1 MRGYSKWWHWMLLL
15 LFTFSPFHL
24 LTSTAQEMHIVE
36 FKKLK
41 KGPLNMNHVVTSK
54 KEAILDLKTS
64 EKGFSFMAD
73 GKQEVAAEEGE
84 GILTLKTPDKT
95 AFIVVK
101 HADYGQLTW
110 KVPQKKG
117 LRRKK
122 HYTATLQTFSPDKEY
137 KLKEQWVIFEIQP
150 QDAILTIDSTMTTI
164 HGGRKQMYLPI
175 GKHAW
180 LAEAPFH
187 QEEMDTVELT
197 DEERKIVKIALQ
209 PIYSYLAVKTEL
221 EGCDIMVDGQ
231 WIGKTQGTSGHLRE
245 GSHRLIVMKDS
256 LCYYDADFDIG
267 WKEKKTIELTAA
279 DLHPVSTKKSL
290 EWYYAQLARN
300 SVKTDSVKTDSLSA
314 DSSLHGDLQTPDS
327 CLQSSKAAIKAPV
340 SIKAVDDFTSIWVN
354 RELKGYGSW
363 EGELEP
369 GFYLVSTEKDG
380 LESKSKPL
388 WVYDA
393 TPVKLELLPPMGS
406 YGMLNVQCN
415 EIGANVY
422 INDKLVG
429 TTPCVIKDLPGDSRC
444 EVRLEKAGFSRA
456 VKTVKVVGNDLTYVK
471 LELKKRKHK

>member
-1 MRGYSKWWHWMLLL
+1 MLLL

-84 GILTLKTPDKT
+84 GILTLKVPDKT

-150 QDAILTIDSTMTTI
+150 QDAILTVDSTMTTI

-187 QEEMDTVELT
+187 QEEKDTVELT
-197 DEERKIVKIALQ
+197 DEERI
-209 PIYSYLAVKTEL
+209 
-221 EGCDIMVDGQ
+221 
-231 WIGKTQGTSGHLRE
+231 
-245 GSHRLIVMKDS
+245 IVMKDS
-256 LCYYDADFDIG
+256 LCYYDAGFDIG

-290 EWYYAQLARN
+290 DWYYAQLAR
-300 SVKTDSVKTDSLSA
+300 DSVKTDSLSVGGA
-314 DSSLHGDLQTPDS
+314 SLHGNLQTPDS
-327 CLQSSKAAIKAPV
+327 CLQSPNVAIKAPV

-388 WVYDA
+388 WIYDA
-393 TPVKLELLPPMGS
+393 TPVKLEPLPPMDN

-444 EVRLEKAGFSRA
+444 GLEKAGFSRA

>member
-1 MRGYSKWWHWMLLL
+1 MLLL
-15 LFTFSPFHL
+15 LFIFSPFGL
-24 LTSTAQEMHIVE
+24 LTVSAQEMHIVE

-54 KEAILDLKTS
+54 QEAILDLKTS
-64 EKGFSFMAD
+64 EKGFSFLAD
-73 GKQEVAAEEGE
+73 GKQEIAAEEGE

-95 AFIVVK
+95 AFVVVK

-110 KVPQKKG
+110 KVPEKKG
-117 LRRKK
+117 LRKKK

-164 HGGRKQMYLPI
+164 HGGRQQLYLPI

-187 QEEMDTVELT
+187 YEERDTVELT
-197 DEERKIVKIALQ
+197 DEKREVVKIALQ
-209 PIYSYLAVKTEL
+209 PIYSYLTVKTEL
-221 EGCDIMVDGQ
+221 EGCDILVDGQ
-231 WIGKTQGTSGHLRE
+231 WIGNTQGTSGHLRE
-245 GSHRLIVMKDS
+245 GSHRLVVMKDS
-256 LCYYDADFDIG
+256 LQYYDADFDIG
-267 WKEKKTIELTAA
+267 WKEKKTIELKAA
-279 DLHPVSTKKSL
+279 DLHPVSINRHIMPVI
-290 EWYYAQLARN
+290 AVA
-300 SVKTDSVKTDSLSA
+300 DSVENDSVVDDSA
-314 DSSLHGDLQTPDS
+314 VNDSITNDS
-327 CLQSSKAAIKAPV
+327 VARASVIIKAPV
-340 SIKAVDDFTSIWVN
+340 IINAQDDFTSIWIN

-363 EGELEP
+363 EGELET

-380 LESKSKPL
+380 LESKTKPL

-393 TPVKLELLPPMGS
+393 TPVKLDLLPPKDN

-415 EIGANVY
+415 EIGADIY
-422 INDKLVG
+422 INDKFSG
-429 TTPCVIKDLPGDSRC
+429 TTPCVIKDLPANSIC

-471 LELKKRKHK
+471 LELKKRKK

>member
-1 MRGYSKWWHWMLLL
+1 
-15 LFTFSPFHL
+15 
-24 LTSTAQEMHIVE
+24 
-36 FKKLK
+36 
-41 KGPLNMNHVVTSK
+41 
-54 KEAILDLKTS
+54 
-64 EKGFSFMAD
+64 
-73 GKQEVAAEEGE
+73 
-84 GILTLKTPDKT
+84 
-95 AFIVVK
+95 
-101 HADYGQLTW
+101 
-110 KVPQKKG
+110 
-117 LRRKK
+117 
-122 HYTATLQTFSPDKEY
+122 
-137 KLKEQWVIFEIQP
+137 
-150 QDAILTIDSTMTTI
+150 
-164 HGGRKQMYLPI
+164 MYLPI

-187 QEEMDTVELT
+187 QEEKDTVELT

-209 PIYSYLAVKTEL
+209 PVYSYLTVKTEL
-221 EGCDIMVDGQ
+221 EGCDIIVDGQ

-290 EWYYAQLARN
+290 EWYYAQLAR
-300 SVKTDSVKTDSLSA
+300 DSVKTDSLSA
-314 DSSLHGDLQTPDS
+314 DSSLHGNLQTLDS
-327 CLQSSKAAIKAPV
+327 CLQSPNVAIKAPV

-380 LESKSKPL
+380 LESKSKP
-388 WVYDA
+388 
-393 TPVKLELLPPMGS
+393 
-406 YGMLNVQCN
+406 
-415 EIGANVY
+415 
-422 INDKLVG
+422 
-429 TTPCVIKDLPGDSRC
+429 CVIKDLPGDSRC

>member
-1 MRGYSKWWHWMLLL
+1 MRGYSKWWRRLLPL

-24 LTSTAQEMHIVE
+24 FTSSAQEMHIVE

-41 KGPLNMNHVVTSK
+41 KGPLNMKHVVTSK

-64 EKGFSFMAD
+64 EKGFSFLAD

-84 GILTLKTPDKT
+84 GILTLKAPHKT

-110 KVPQKKG
+110 KVPRKKG

-150 QDAILTIDSTMTTI
+150 EDAILTIDSTMTTI

-187 QEEMDTVELT
+187 QEEKDSVELT

-221 EGCDIMVDGQ
+221 EDCDIMVDGQ

-267 WKEKKTIELTAA
+267 WKEKKTIELTAG
-279 DLHPVSTKKSL
+279 DLHPVVRRQGSGGWRQENT
-290 EWYYAQLARN
+290 LA
-300 SVKTDSVKTDSLSA
+300 A

-327 CLQSSKAAIKAPV
+327 CLQSPGIAIKAPV

-354 RELKGYGSW
+354 RELMGYGSW

-369 GFYLVSTEKDG
+369 GFYLISTEKDG
-380 LESKSKPL
+380 LESKAKPL

-393 TPVKLELLPPMGS
+393 TPVKLELFPPMDS

-415 EIGANVY
+415 EIGADVY

-429 TTPCVIKDLPGDSRC
+429 TTPCVIKDLPRDSRC
-444 EVRLEKAGFSRA
+444 EVRLEKAGFFKA
-456 VKTVKVVGNDLTYVK
+456 VKTVRVVGNDLTYVK
-471 LELKKRKHK
+471 LELKKRKRDN

>member
-84 GILTLKTPDKT
+84 GILTLKVPDKT

-150 QDAILTIDSTMTTI
+150 QDAILTVDSTMTTI

-187 QEEMDTVELT
+187 QEEKDTVELT

-209 PIYSYLAVKTEL
+209 PVYSYLTVKTEL
-221 EGCDIMVDGQ
+221 EGCDIIVDGQ

-256 LCYYDADFDIG
+256 LCYYDAGFDIG

-279 DLHPVSTKKSL
+279 DLRPVSTKKSL
-290 EWYYAQLARN
+290 DWYYAQLAR
-300 SVKTDSVKTDSLSA
+300 DSVKTDSLSA
-314 DSSLHGDLQTPDS
+314 DSSLHGNLQTPDS
-327 CLQSSKAAIKAPV
+327 CLQSPSVAIKAPV
-340 SIKAVDDFTSIWVN
+340 SIKAVDDFTGIWVN

-388 WVYDA
+388 
-393 TPVKLELLPPMGS
+393 
-406 YGMLNVQCN
+406 

-471 LELKKRKHK
+471 LELKKRKKK